1 MVRNTL
7 DASERLKREK
17 DLDAL
22 FRTGKAHSVFPVR
35 AVFRLSILRP
45 EETVPVRV
53 AVSAPKKKFKRA
65 HDRNRVKRLLREA
78 WRMQKAPV
86 YAAVPDRMQ
95 LHLMLL
101 FSGKELPTFNQ
112 VQAAISK
119 LIPVLERFVAEQQ
132 AQN

>member
-7 DASERLKREK
+7 GASERLKREK

-35 AVFRLSILRP
+35 AVFRLADRRP
-45 EETVPVRV
+45 GETVPVRV

-78 WRMQKAPV
+78 WRTQKAPV
-86 YAAVPDRMQ
+86 YAAIPDGQQ

-101 FSGKELPTFNQ
+101 FSGKELPSLAQ
-112 VQAAISK
+112 VQTAIAK
-119 LIPVLERFVAEQQ
+119 LIPVLERFIVEQ
-132 AQN
+132 AQH